1 MVEQYEIPDE
11 LLARCVGRTD
21 LVQRVVSS
29 YLQQMDQDI
38 PALVHVVQEGR
49 AEDARQVAH
58 RVKGAS
64 ANVAA
69 ECIRHN
75 AEQLEQLA
83 SASRMDDA
91 AANLNDLKNSWQSFR
106 DAAASFVSG

>member
-29 YLQQMDQDI
+29 FLQQMDQDI
-38 PALVHVVQEGR
+38 PTLVNVVQEGK

-69 ECIRHN
+69 ECIRHS
-75 AEQLEQLA
+75 AEKLERLA
-83 SASRMDDA
+83 STSQLDDA
-91 AANLNDLKNSWQSFR
+91 AANLNDLENSWHSYR
-106 DAAASFVSG
+106 DAAASFVSS